1 MKNKLKKKIYS
12 KIKVN
17 FFYIYN
23 FITSLNDKNSNIYL
37 INNKQPLIAIIYH
50 IYYISINF
58 FNEIFVKI
66 IAFNITN
73 MRNYQLILIIKI
85 PKYICFSF

>member
-1 MKNKLKKKIYS
+1 MKNKLKKEIYS

-37 INNKQPLIAIIYH
+37 INNKQPLIAIIYQ

-58 FNEIFVKI
+58 FNEKFCKD
-66 IAFNITN
+66 NC
-73 MRNYQLILIIKI
+73 L
-85 PKYICFSF
+85 

>member
-1 MKNKLKKKIYS
+1 MKNKLKKEIYS

-37 INNKQPLIAIIYH
+37 INNKQPLIAIIYQ